1 MGKDEPYRFR
11 NDYVI
16 ERKEKKKSN
25 VYLIRNYRIQLHKK
39 NWLNKLHNILNQLKE
54 KYLLNFS
61 KHRNIKNQYNFTEMI

>member
-25 VYLIRNYRIQLHKK
+25 VYLIRNYRI
-39 NWLNKLHNILNQLKE
+39 
-54 KYLLNFS
+54 
-61 KHRNIKNQYNFTEMI
+61 